1 MGLLRKTHRRHGVPQ
16 PRRQQPRRAGSR
28 WRVCRLEQME
38 SRHLLSV
45 SIAPIQIGAVY
56 FEDSSTSDQVGDLLE
71 ISFNGGAA
79 GTQLAELRIDTD
91 KLGDGLG
98 LGDTFFD
105 TAAGGAGVYG
115 HSPFTVLDQSGID
128 SVTAQVADGGS
139 LLILTFE
146 GFDAGEKLVFS
157 IDVDEQGLF
166 SANAV
171 AEGAE
176 FEGSILSATFTAPH
190 YAVSVG
196 NDIFYDAYDGKL
208 AGTGLDLP
216 ADDYDPPS
224 PYMPEEASPGP
235 VYTAGAIF
243 SLEQEPL
250 PITLSGT
257 VFEDPNLDNFQ
268 QTGEPGIAGV
278 ELTLLELV
286 GGEYVVTTAT
296 TTTDA
301 LGNYEFEGLLPGTY
315 RVAETQPGG
324 YLSVGAA
331 AGTVGGVTRGVV
343 TSEDILSGI
352 TLDGGEDSVDNDF
365 AESLPASISGHVYHD
380 IDNDGLMDHG
390 EAGIG
395 GVQVTLYVQ
404 SEGKLIAT
412 GTSTTTDAGGYYEF
426 DGLMPGEYKLVEIHP
441 VGYLDGLDAAGTAGG
456 TAHNPGDLIDGIQLV
471 GGQSGEDYDFGELL
485 SACVS
490 GYVYVDVDN
499 DGVFDPSETGIGGV
513 TLTLLDAGG
522 DPTGETT
529 VTDSVGHYVFCGLTP
544 GVYRVAETQ
553 PDGYLDGL
561 DTPGTAGGLAQNP
574 GDLIHSIPLNSGT
587 AATDYNF
594 GELLPAGI
602 GGRVFAD
609 LNGNAALDS
618 GEPMLSGVT
627 IFLLDGSGN
636 RIASTTTDANGKYG
650 FTGLIPGVYGV
661 EEVQPAA
668 YLDSGEQVG
677 TAGGAIVA
685 DDMIRGADL
694 ASGVTGLNYDF
705 WEIVPAKISG
715 YVFQDGDAIVIEE
728 GDPMP
733 NVPALRDGVFT
744 PDDTPLAG
752 VVLQLCDA
760 SGVPLPDGNGGLIT
774 TVTDANG
781 YYEFDRL
788 YPGIYSI
795 VEIQPEGYISGI
807 DTAGSHGGLVVNG
820 YTSVDPAVLG
830 TLAVDPEGSAIVLIS
845 IESGNTAVHYNF
857 SEVLIE
863 YEPPDIPP
871 IIPPERPTPITPPPT
886 ILPFVDYRPVG
897 SPYYLMPETVMQPIF
912 GGGGGPG
919 GYTWHLSVIDAG
931 HPRSESSGTEFTQVS
946 HNPYFDPI
954 SWTGA
959 DLDRSQWVLADENG
973 AEIEKFQFGM
983 AGATP
988 VVGDWDGSGTSKIG
1002 AFLDGVWFLD
1012 LNGNGVWDEGD
1023 LWVKLGDKGDQPV
1036 AGDWNGDGKT
1046 DIGIFGPTWIG
1057 DLRAVAVEPGLPDS
1071 QNPPKDRPKNVPPD
1085 PADAAVGWRTMKP
1098 GNGGRM
1104 RSDLIDHVFQYGT
1117 KGDLA
1122 VTGDWNGDG
1131 IHAIGIFRDGTWFLD
1146 LDGDGRWSK
1155 NDVAAEYGQE
1165 GDLPV
1170 VGDWTGDG
1178 ISKLG
1183 IYRDGAFH
1191 LDTNNNWQIDA
1202 TDKVFEL
1209 GSVGDK
1215 PVAGDWNGDGIDEP
1229 GVYQDGAAPVPQT

>member
-16 PRRQQPRRAGSR
+16 PRRQQPRRAGSP

-115 HSPFTVLDQSGID
+115 HSPFAVLDQSGID
-128 SVTAQVADGGS
+128 SVTAQVADGGT

-190 YAVSVG
+190 YAVAAG

-257 VFEDPNLDNFQ
+257 VFEDPNLDNQQ

-315 RVAETQPGG
+315 RVVETQPGG
-324 YLSVGAA
+324 YLSGGAA

-365 AESLPASISGHVYHD
+365 AEALPASISGHVYHD
-380 IDNDGLMDHG
+380 VDNDGYMDPG

-412 GTSTTTDAGGYYEF
+412 GTSTITDGKGYYEF
-426 DGLMPGEYKLVEIHP
+426 DGLIPNEYKLVEI
-441 VGYLDGLDAAGTAGG
+441 
-456 TAHNPGDLIDGIQLV
+456 
-471 GGQSGEDYDFGELL
+471 
-485 SACVS
+485 
-490 GYVYVDVDN
+490 
-499 DGVFDPSETGIGGV
+499 
-513 TLTLLDAGG
+513 
-522 DPTGETT
+522 
-529 VTDSVGHYVFCGLTP
+529 
-544 GVYRVAETQ
+544 Q
-553 PDGYLDGL
+553 PNGYLDGL
-561 DTPGTAGGLAQNP
+561 DTPGTVGGVAQNP
-574 GDLIHSIPLNSGT
+574 GDLIHSIPLSSGT
-587 AATDYNF
+587 AAVDYNF
-594 GELLPAGI
+594 GELLSAGI

-609 LNGNAALDS
+609 SNGNAVLDY

-685 DDMIRGADL
+685 NDKIRGADL
-694 ASGVTGLNYDF
+694 ASGVMGLNYDF

-733 NVPALRDGVFT
+733 NVPSLRDGVFT
-744 PDDTPLAG
+744 SDDTPLAG
-752 VVLQLCDA
+752 VVLHLCDA
-760 SGVPLPDGNGGLIT
+760 SGVPLPDGNGDPIT

-973 AEIEKFQFGM
+973 ANIEKFQFGM

-1117 KGDLA
+1117 KGDVA

-1131 IHAIGIFRDGTWFLD
+1131 IHAIGIFRNGTWFLD

-1178 ISKLG
+1178 ISKFG

-1191 LDTNNNWQIDA
+1191 LDINNNRQIDA

-1209 GSVGDK
+1209 GSAGDK
-1215 PVAGDWNGDGIDEP
+1215 PVAGDWNGDGIDEV